1 MSPSQPRKWPE
12 CVAELTQEFVA
23 ELPGQENGGN
33 VTLQFGGKLCGQEN
47 GRNVTLQFGGKLCG
61 QENGR
66 NVTLQFGAELSGTEA
81 SLLPFRGMEF
91 SVEFQAA

>member
-47 GRNVTLQFGGKLCG
+47 GRNVTLQFG
-61 QENGR
+61 
-66 NVTLQFGAELSGTEA
+66 AELSGTEA

>member
-1 MSPSQPRKWPE
+1 M
-12 CVAELTQEFVA
+12 AELTQEFVA
-23 ELPGQENGGN
+23 ELPGQENGG
-33 VTLQFGGKLCGQEN
+33 
-47 GRNVTLQFGGKLCG
+47 NVTLQFGGKLCG